1 MGTRRRDHPGLWHRR
16 LRCARCRPPAGAH
29 RAPRRRRAR
38 WRQARHSLARG
49 RPRDHDRAG
58 NAELRGRIR
67 RRSADRGLSVMHD
80 NEIITFGCRLNAFES
95 EVIRR
100 AAAAAGLTG
109 AVIVNTCAVTAEAE
123 RQARQ
128 AIRRARRRHPE
139 ARIVVTGCAAHLSPD
154 RYAALPEVDR
164 VLDNQA
170 KLRPQSYLPEKAALL
185 DPSETAPDLV
195 DGFEGKCRAFLQ
207 VQQGCDHRC
216 TFCII
221 PYARGPNRSVP
232 MGVIADQAR
241 RLVAADYREIVLTG
255 VDLTAYGADLPG
267 RPSLGQMVR
276 RLLAAVPELQRLR
289 LSSLDPAEID
299 AELWRLLAEEERLM
313 PHLHLSLQ
321 AGNDLILKRMKRRHS
336 RSEAIAVA
344 RRARALRPELALGA
358 DLIAGF
364 PTETEDMF
372 RRSLDLIG
380 ECGLAFVHVFPYS
393 SRPGTPAARMPQLPD
408 PLVTERAAR
417 LRAAGEAAL
426 TAELSSRVGSETD
439 VLIERPGKGRAEFYA
454 AVDFTTFA
462 VTGSVQRMRL
472 IDSNRSSLVG
482 VPVQ

>member
-1 MGTRRRDHPGLWHRR
+1 
-16 LRCARCRPPAGAH
+16 
-29 RAPRRRRAR
+29 
-38 WRQARHSLARG
+38 
-49 RPRDHDRAG
+49 
-58 NAELRGRIR
+58 
-67 RRSADRGLSVMHD
+67 MHD
-80 NEIITFGCRLNAFES
+80 NEIITFGCRLNTFES

-100 AAAAAGLTG
+100 AAAVAGLTG

-139 ARIVVTGCAAHLSPD
+139 ARIVVTGCAAHLSPE

-170 KLRPQSYLPEKAALL
+170 KLLPQSYLPNEAALP
-185 DPSETAPDLV
+185 DPSETAPHLV

-221 PYARGPNRSVP
+221 PYARGPSRSVP
-232 MGVIADQAR
+232 MGVITDQAR
-241 RLVAADYREIVLTG
+241 RLVAGGYREIVLTG
-255 VDLTAYGADLPG
+255 IDLTAYGSDLPG

-276 RLLAAVPELQRLR
+276 RLLAVVPELQRLR

-321 AGNDLILKRMKRRHS
+321 AGDDVILKRMKRRHS
-336 RSEAIAVA
+336 RGQAIAVA
-344 RRARALRPELALGA
+344 QRARALRPEVALGA

-364 PTETEDMF
+364 PTETEEMF
-372 RRSLDLIG
+372 SHTFDLIG
-380 ECGLAFVHVFPYS
+380 EFGLAFVHVFPYS
-393 SRPGTPAARMPQLPD
+393 ARVGTPAARMPQLPGA
-408 PLVTERAAR
+408 VIKERAAR
-417 LRAAGEAAL
+417 LRAGGAAAL
-426 TAELSSRVGSETD
+426 AAELSARVGSETD
-439 VLIERPGKGRAEFYA
+439 VLIEGPGMGRAAFYA
-454 AVDFTTFA
+454 PVRF
-462 VTGSVQRMRL
+462 TGSEDVGSVRRMRL
-472 IDSNRSSLVG
+472 VG
-482 VPVQ
+482 VSGRNLIGAVVQ

>member
-1 MGTRRRDHPGLWHRR
+1 
-16 LRCARCRPPAGAH
+16 
-29 RAPRRRRAR
+29 
-38 WRQARHSLARG
+38 
-49 RPRDHDRAG
+49 
-58 NAELRGRIR
+58 
-67 RRSADRGLSVMHD
+67 MHD
-80 NEIITFGCRLNAFES
+80 NEVITFGCRLNAFES

-128 AIRRARRRHPE
+128 AIRRARRQHPE
-139 ARIVVTGCAAHLSPD
+139 ARIVVTGCAAHLSPE

-170 KLRPQSYLPEKAALL
+170 KLRPQSYLPAEAAPPDL
-185 DPSETAPDLV
+185 SETVPRLV

-221 PYARGPNRSVP
+221 PYARGASRSVP
-232 MGVIADQAR
+232 MGVIAEQAR
-241 RLVAADYREIVLTG
+241 RLVAAGYREIVLTG
-255 VDLTAYGADLPG
+255 VDLTAYGTDLPG

-299 AELWRLLAEEERLM
+299 AELWRLLAEEVRLM

-321 AGNDLILKRMKRRHS
+321 AGDDLVLKRMKRRHS
-336 RSEAIAVA
+336 RGQAIVVA
-344 RRARALRPELALGA
+344 KRARELRPEVALGA

-364 PTETEDMF
+364 PTETEEMF
-372 RRSLDLIG
+372 RQTLDLIG

-393 SRPGTPAARMPQLPD
+393 VRAGTPAARMPQLPD
-408 PLVTERAAR
+408 AVIKQRAAK
-417 LRAAGEAAL
+417 LRATGQAAL
-426 TAELSSRVGSETD
+426 AAELSTRVGSETD
-439 VLIERPGKGRAEFYA
+439 VLIERPGMGRAAFYA
-454 AVDFTTFA
+454 PVSFTGSGD
-462 VTGSVQRMRL
+462 TGSVRRV
-472 IDSNRSSLVG
+472 RLVG
-482 VPVQ
+482 ATARNLIGAAVQ

>member
-1 MGTRRRDHPGLWHRR
+1 
-16 LRCARCRPPAGAH
+16 
-29 RAPRRRRAR
+29 
-38 WRQARHSLARG
+38 
-49 RPRDHDRAG
+49 
-58 NAELRGRIR
+58 
-67 RRSADRGLSVMHD
+67 MHE
-80 NEIITFGCRLNAFES
+80 NEVITFGCRLNAFES

-128 AIRRARRRHPE
+128 AIRRARRQHPE
-139 ARIVVTGCAAHLSPD
+139 ARIVVTGCAAHLSPE

-170 KLRPQSYLPEKAALL
+170 KLLPQSYLPENAALP
-185 DPSETAPDLV
+185 DPIETAPHLV

-221 PYARGPNRSVP
+221 PYARGASRSVP
-232 MGVIADQAR
+232 MGIIAAQAR
-241 RLVAADYREIVLTG
+241 HLVAANYQEVVLTG
-255 VDLTAYGADLPG
+255 VDLTAYGPDLPG

-299 AELWRLLAEEERLM
+299 AELWRLLDEEERLM

-321 AGNDLILKRMKRRHS
+321 AGDDLILKRMKRRHS
-336 RSEAIAVA
+336 RDQAVA
-344 RRARALRPELALGA
+344 VAQHARALRPEVALGA

-364 PTETEDMF
+364 PTETEEMF
-372 RRSLDLIG
+372 GRTLDLIG

-393 SRPGTPAARMPQLPD
+393 MRAGTPAARMPQLPGA
-408 PLVTERAAR
+408 VIKERAVR
-417 LRAAGEAAL
+417 LRAAAEAAL
-426 TAELSSRVGSETD
+426 AAELSARVGSETD
-439 VLIERPGKGRAEFYA
+439 VLIERPGMGRAPFYA
-454 AVDFTTFA
+454 AVIFTTRGA
-462 VTGSVQRMRL
+462 VGTVQRMRL
-472 IDSNRSSLVG
+472 IGASGRNLIG
-482 VPVQ
+482 AAVQ